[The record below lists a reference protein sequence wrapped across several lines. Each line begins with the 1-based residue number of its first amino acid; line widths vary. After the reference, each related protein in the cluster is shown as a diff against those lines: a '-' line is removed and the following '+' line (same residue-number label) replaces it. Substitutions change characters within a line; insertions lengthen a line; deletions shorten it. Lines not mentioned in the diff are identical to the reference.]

1 MAKAATEKKPVVKKK
16 TEPNK
21 KALVKD
27 KSKAKYYFTAKN
39 SVKVVQDRSGPKANK
54 RVKYLV
60 DTLVEHLHAFIKEA
74 RPTMD
79 EWMYGINYLT
89 RTGHLSTDWRQEFI
103 LLSDVL
109 GISMLVETLN
119 HDKMSGET
127 ESTVLGPF
135 YVANAPQY
143 HNGANICLD
152 GKGVPILVY
161 GKVTDSRGQIIPGA
175 TLDVWQANEDGF
187 YDVQQKGVQPDMNL
201 RGVFTSDNKGRYSF
215 RSAYPR
221 HYPIPYDGSVGDML
235 KALDR
240 NPNRPAHLHFMVSA
254 PGYEKLVTHIFT
266 PDCPWLKDDAVFG
279 VKESLIGDFRMVDD
293 AKRSA
298 ELGFPN
304 PFYEVEWNIV
314 LSKA

>member
-1 MAKAATEKKPVVKKK
+1 MAKVAA
-16 TEPNK
+16 K
-21 KALVKD
+21 KASPKKVYFTVKD
-27 KSKAKYYFTAKN
+27 

-54 RVKYLV
+54 RTKFLV
-60 DTLVEHLHAFIKEA
+60 DSLVKHMHAFVKEA

-119 HDKMSGET
+119 NDKMSGET

-135 YVANAPQY
+135 YIANAPQY
-143 HNGANICLD
+143 PNGANICLD
-152 GKGVPILVY
+152 GKGEPVY
-161 GKVTDSRGQIIPGA
+161 VHGKVTNSKGKIIKGA
-175 TLDVWQANEDGF
+175 RLDVWQANEDGF
-187 YDVQQKGVQPDMNL
+187 YDVQQKGIQPDMNL
-201 RGVFTSDNKGRYSF
+201 RGLFTSDEKGGYSF

-240 NPNRPAHLHFMVSA
+240 SPNRPAHLHFMVTA

-279 VKESLIGDFRMVDD
+279 VKKSLIADFKMVDD
-293 AKRSA
+293 PERAA
-298 ELGFPN
+298 ELGMPN
-304 PFYEVEWNIV
+304 PFREVEWNVV
-314 LSKA
+314 LSKS